1 MRGLE
6 VSVRM
11 RVRNG
16 QLVGLEE
23 QVSRCVRE
31 TSEKDAKTLRYDW
44 FVSSD
49 GTECETREAYVDS
62 EAVVEH
68 RVKNV
73 ADATNELFRRFAEDP
88 LVTVYGDASS
98 GLKEFAESRMGDA
111 VQWFS
116 FFQGLDS

>member
-1 MRGLE
+1 M
-6 VSVRM
+6 SVRM
-11 RVRNG
+11 RVRDG
-16 QLVGLEE
+16 QLAGLEE

-31 TSEKDAKTLRYDW
+31 TSDKDTKTLRYDW

-98 GLKEFAESRMGDA
+98 ELKEFAESRMGDA
-111 VQWFS
+111 VRWFS
-116 FFQGLDS
+116 SFHGLDT